1 MLENDIYS
9 KTLRKSLGYVMVTGK
24 SFLITGA
31 SGLIGSCIIDLL
43 MLANQEGANN
53 HVYALGRSYE
63 KLSKRFSSFAN
74 NKYFHIIAQDVCS
87 PLDDS
92 YDFDYIV
99 HGASNADPVSYAKY
113 PVETM
118 TTNIL
123 GGKNIL
129 DYGKLHQKC
138 KITILSTFE
147 VYGNGNKDVYSESD
161 AGVLDFNQFRSCYPE
176 SKRSLEIMSRCYVDE
191 YGVNVNVARLSSIY
205 GPTMAAN
212 DSKAHAQFLRNA
224 LADKDIVLK
233 SKGLPRRTYCYV
245 VDAVTGILTVLF
257 KGEKAESY
265 NISNE
270 KSTASIAEVAQIIAE
285 VAGKDVVYDLPSEIE
300 KKGFSKPQNCML
312 DNNKLRSLGWIG
324 RYTLLEGIKETY
336 RILRMKKYIEM

>member
-1 MLENDIYS
+1 MLENIIYS
-9 KTLRKSLGYVMVTGK
+9 EALKKSLGYVAVSEK
-24 SFLITGA
+24 SFLVTGA

-43 MLANQEGANN
+43 MLANQYGANN
-53 HVYALGRSYE
+53 HVYALGRSFE
-63 KLSKRFSSFAN
+63 KLNKRFCSFSN
-74 NKYFHIIAQDVCS
+74 NKYFHIIAQDVCT
-87 PLDDS
+87 PLEDN

-118 TTNIL
+118 VTNIL

-129 DYGKLHQKC
+129 DYGKLHKKC

-147 VYGNGNKDVYSESD
+147 VYGNSDKDVYSES
-161 AGVLDFNQFRSCYPE
+161 AVGILDFNQFRSCYPE

-191 YGVNVNVARLSSIY
+191 YGVNVNVARLSSIF

-224 LADKDIVLK
+224 LAGKDIVLK

-257 KGEKAESY
+257 KGEKSESY

-270 KSTASIAEVAQIIAE
+270 KSVASIAEIAQTVADI
-285 VAGKDVVYDLPSEIE
+285 AGKEVIFELPSEIE
-300 KKGFSKPQNCML
+300 QKGFSKPQNCIL
-312 DNNKLRSLGWIG
+312 DNHKLRDLGWNG
-324 RYTLLEGIKETY
+324 RYTLLDGMKETY
-336 RILRMKKYIEM
+336 DILKDLDK

>member
-1 MLENDIYS
+1 MVENIIYS
-9 KTLRKSLGYVMVTGK
+9 EALKKSLGYVTVTGK

-31 SGLIGSCIIDLL
+31 SGLIGSCIVDLL
-43 MLANQEGANN
+43 MMANQEGANN

-63 KLSKRFSSFAN
+63 KLSKRFYSFAN
-74 NKYFHIIAQDVCS
+74 NKYFHIIAQDVCL
-87 PLDDS
+87 PLDES
-92 YDFDYIV
+92 YGFDYIV
-99 HGASNADPVSYAKY
+99 HGASNADPISYAKY
-113 PVETM
+113 PVETI

-129 DYGKLHQKC
+129 DYGKLHKKC

-147 VYGNGNKDVYSESD
+147 VYGNGHKDVYCESD
-161 AGVLDFNQFRSCYPE
+161 AGILDFNQFRSCYPE

-205 GPTMAAN
+205 GPTMTAN

-224 LADKDIVLK
+224 LEGKDIVLK

-257 KGEKAESY
+257 KGKNAESY

-270 KSTASIAEVAQIIAE
+270 KSISSIAEVAQTVAQIAGRKVIFE
-285 VAGKDVVYDLPSEIE
+285 LPSEIE
-300 KKGFSKPQNCML
+300 QKGFSKPQNCIL
-312 DNNKLRSLGWIG
+312 DNHKLRNLGWEG
-324 RYTLLEGIKETY
+324 RYTLVEGMKETFD
-336 RILRMKKYIEM
+336 ILKRHGK

>member
-1 MLENDIYS
+1 MLENNIYS
-9 KTLRKSLGYVMVTGK
+9 EALKKSLGYVAVTGK
-24 SFLITGA
+24 SFLVTGA
-31 SGLIGSCIIDLL
+31 SGLIGSCLVDLL

-53 HVYALGRSYE
+53 HVYALGRSFE
-63 KLSKRFSSFAN
+63 KLSKRFCSLAH
-74 NKYFHIIAQDVCS
+74 NKYFHIIVQDVCS

-92 YDFDYIV
+92 YEFDYIV
-99 HGASNADPVSYAKY
+99 HCASNADPVSYAKF

-129 DYGKLHQKC
+129 DYGKQHKKC

-147 VYGNGNKDVYSESD
+147 VYGNGNKDVYCESD
-161 AGVLDFNQFRSCYPE
+161 AGILDFNQFRSCYPE
-176 SKRSLEIMSRCYVDE
+176 SKRTLEIISRCYVDE

-224 LADKDIVLK
+224 LVGKDIVLK
-233 SKGLPRRTYCYV
+233 SKGLSRRTYCYV
-245 VDAVTGILTVLF
+245 IDAVTGILTVLF
-257 KGEKAESY
+257 KGKNAESY

-270 KSTASIAEVAQIIAE
+270 KSISSIAEVAQTVAQIAGRKVIFE
-285 VAGKDVVYDLPSEIE
+285 LPSEIE
-300 KKGFSKPQNCML
+300 QKGFSKPQNCIL
-312 DNNKLRSLGWIG
+312 DNHKLRYLGWKG
-324 RYTLLEGIKETY
+324 MYTLAEGMKETFD
-336 RILRMKKYIEM
+336 ILRSFSRL

>member
-1 MLENDIYS
+1 MIENLIYS
-9 KTLRKSLGYVMVTGK
+9 EALEKSLDYISVNGK

-31 SGLIGSCIIDLL
+31 SGLIGSCLVDLL
-43 MLANQEGANN
+43 MLANKKGANN
-53 HVYALGRSYE
+53 HVYALGRSSE
-63 KLSKRFSSFAN
+63 KLKKRFKHFVN
-74 NKYFHIIAQDVCS
+74 DEHFHVIAQDICT
-87 PLDDS
+87 PIEGKN
-92 YDFDYIV
+92 DFDYII

-118 TTNIL
+118 TTNII

-129 DYGKLHQKC
+129 DYGKIHKEC

-147 VYGNGNKDVYSESD
+147 VYGKSNKDLYCESD
-161 AGVLDFNQFRSCYPE
+161 AGILDFNQFRSCYPE

-191 YGVNVNVARLSSIY
+191 YDVNVNVARLSSIY
-205 GPTMAAN
+205 GPTMADN

-224 LADKDIVLK
+224 LLGKDIVLK

-257 KGEKAESY
+257 KGAKCESY

-270 KSTASIAEVAQIIAE
+270 KSVSSIAEVAQTVANIAGRKVIFE
-285 VAGKDVVYDLPSEIE
+285 LPSEIE
-300 KKGFSKPQNCML
+300 QKGFSKPQNCIL
-312 DNNKLRSLGWIG
+312 DNHKLRGLGWEG
-324 RYTLLEGIKETY
+324 RYTLSEGMNETY
-336 RILRMKKYIEM
+336 QILLGLK